1 ANWAQTIS
9 PANSNDNHAP
19 EAAAVAEDAAVPT
32 STVTNIL
39 PTDRQK
45 LDALRRELA
54 ALRGVLAE
62 KLRDAA

>member
-1 ANWAQTIS
+1 V
-9 PANSNDNHAP
+9 P

-39 PTDRQK
+39 PTDRQQ